1 MRIKLDLPLNETL
14 IGQPEISSVTSFSLG
29 DGTMQVMAGDIRRD
43 ELGFIQGSSITGGQ
57 LSLNSSYIVS
67 AATSK
72 AVSYCVKAED
82 EDGAAEIIRHW
93 YQFVQAEKIEIE
105 KIGKRY
111 FIMEVDAYGLGMI
124 PLYDSVLYSEN
135 AQKTLGTYEDL
146 IESNEEQDESQGKA
160 EEQEANNTAES
171 RRGIL

>member
-14 IGQPEISSVTSFSLG
+14 IGKPEISSVTSFSLG
-29 DGTMQVMAGDIRRD
+29 DGTMQVMAGNIRRD
-43 ELGFIQGSSITGGQ
+43 ELGFIQGLSITGGQ

-82 EDGAAEIIRHW
+82 EDGAAKIIRHW

-105 KIGKRY
+105 KTGKRY

-124 PLYDSVLYSEN
+124 PLHDSVLYSEN
-135 AQKTLGTYEDL
+135 VQKTLDTYEDL
-146 IESNEEQDESQGKA
+146 IGSDEEQDESQGKA
-160 EEQEANNTAES
+160 EEQEADNTAES

>member
-14 IGQPEISSVTSFSLG
+14 IGKPEISSVTSFSLG
-29 DGTMQVMAGDIRRD
+29 DGTMRVMAGDISRD

-67 AATSK
+67 AAASK

-82 EDGAAEIIRHW
+82 EDGAAKIIRHW